1 MKNSSK
7 TRFDTRLPIEQ
18 KNLFEYAAT
27 LGGFRTLTE
36 FILFAAQEQAKQI
49 VEKHNTILA
58 SQKDNAIFFDA
69 LISPPKPNARLKKA
83 VSRYKKEFQLK

>member
-18 KNLFEYAAT
+18 KHLFEYAAT

-69 LISPPKPNARLKKA
+69 LISPPKPNTRLRKA